1 MANNRIVRVFKK
13 LSKKE
18 MKLLDKFVRS
28 PIYNQHKDVIVL
40 FDFFKKQFDKGNFEP
55 TPESTFKAVFPKQKY
70 KAQELHYVNSYLLK
84 VVEQFLAW
92 YEWQEDSNEP
102 MLYLLRA
109 YRKRRLDDQFERT
122 FLKFEKQQEKL
133 TLRNR
138 SFYQADYRR
147 FIEKVKVDSEKRSS
161 NIPLQAL
168 TDAQDISFIIEKLY
182 NACTMISHQAVVKT
196 EYDTGLLKPL
206 LEYLESSHW
215 LKVPAVAVYYYS
227 YKALSSSESTVF
239 FKKLKEILPQL
250 AGKFIATELKD
261 HYLVA
266 INFCIRQ
273 VNEGNRDF
281 LRELFELYQSGLVA
295 EVFYESGFL
304 SRWTYNNIV
313 LCGLQLKEYDV
324 VIDFINNYSGKL
336 PAKIREGNRNLN
348 LAHYYYELKDFDQAM
363 SHLNQTGHDD
373 VLHNLLSKSL
383 LARMYFENG
392 ETNALNNLLLS
403 FKAYIQRKKGLGYH
417 KTTYLN
423 FIRYT
428 KKLMRVNFYDKE
440 AVAKLKSQIENEKYL
455 MDRRWFLERVEKM
468 R

>member
-1 MANNRIVRVFKK
+1 
-13 LSKKE
+13 

-28 PIYNQHKDVIVL
+28 PIYNQHKNVIVL
-40 FDFFKKQFDKGNFEP
+40 FDFFKKQFDNGNFES
-55 TPESTFKAVFPKQKY
+55 TPEVVFEAVFPGQKY

-92 YEWQEDSNEP
+92 YEWQENSNEP

-109 YRKRRLDDQFERT
+109 YRKKRLDDQFERT
-122 FLKFEKQQEKL
+122 FLKFEKEQEKL

-138 SFYQADYRR
+138 AFYHADYQR
-147 FIEKVKVDSEKRSS
+147 FIEKVKVDSIRRSS
-161 NIPLQAL
+161 NIPLQSL
-168 TDAQDISFIIEKLY
+168 TDTQDVSFIIEKLY

-196 EYDTGLLKPL
+196 DYDTGLLKPL
-206 LEYLESSHW
+206 LKYLENSQW
-215 LKVPAVAVYYYS
+215 LEVPAVAVYYYS
-227 YKALSSSESTVF
+227 YKALSSSENTF
-239 FKKLKEILPQL
+239 YFKKLKALLPQL
-250 AGKFIATELKD
+250 AGKFTADELKD

-281 LRELFELYQSGLVA
+281 LRELFELYQIGLVA
-295 EVFYESGFL
+295 EVFYEAGLL
-304 SRWTYNNIV
+304 SRWTYNNMV
-313 LCGLQLKEYDV
+313 LCGLQLKEYDWV
-324 VIDFINNYSGKL
+324 KNFIEKYTEKL
-336 PAKIREGNRNLN
+336 PGKIREGNRNLN
-348 LAHYYYELKDFDQAM
+348 LAHYYYEIKDFDQAM
-363 SHLNQTGHDD
+363 NYLNQTQHDD

-383 LARMYFENG
+383 LARMYFEMG
-392 ETNALNNLLLS
+392 ETSALNNLLLS

-428 KKLMRVNFYDKE
+428 KKMMRVNFYDKG
-440 AVAKLKSQIENEKYL
+440 AVEKLKSQIENEKHL